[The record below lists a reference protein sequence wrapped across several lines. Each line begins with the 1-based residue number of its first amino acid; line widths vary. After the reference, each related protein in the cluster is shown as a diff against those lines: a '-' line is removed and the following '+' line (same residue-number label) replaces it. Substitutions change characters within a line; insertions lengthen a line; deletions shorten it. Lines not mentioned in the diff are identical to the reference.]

1 MYRHS
6 SSNRLPFLVMIV
18 VIVAAGAIFF
28 LRDNRADRGFISRWS
43 GNASALQSGG
53 FTGDMSLV
61 GNFQLVS
68 GLEALETYNQQSTL
82 QESVADGKLRFFHRS
97 LPNGSL
103 AYFVVQLRDPIHIEV
118 INADGATPGSDAQ
131 GDTIW
136 TDGQQ
141 HLATVQEMVNAPYA
155 QREGMSL
162 IGAMAFGFHGDIRT
176 SNEGSVVINGTIHR
190 VNPWR
195 STLCI
200 TEAGYA
206 AIGLFDEKQLGQCQ
220 QAIGGGPV
228 ILWQNKI
235 VRTDIHEEAPD
246 FLPFNPINEDFQEL
260 EWRKMIYDGS
270 YPKTA
275 IGVGSN
281 PDGSSYLVMAVSYGI
296 KGVDLAQQ
304 LKAMG
309 CTVALGGDD
318 DTSTQATW
326 RGRPIRSNQVRE
338 VPDAIAIYVRN

>member
-6 SSNRLPFLVMIV
+6 SSNRFPLLVMIIL
-18 VIVAAGAIFF
+18 IVAGGTLF
-28 LRDNRADRGFISRWS
+28 LMRDNRADGRFISRWPGS
-43 GNASALQSGG
+43 GRATQSGG
-53 FTGDMSLV
+53 FTGDLSLV
-61 GNFQLVS
+61 GSVQLVS
-68 GLEALETYNQQSTL
+68 GLETLETYNQQSTL
-82 QESVADGKLRFFHRS
+82 QEAVADNNLRFYHRS
-97 LPNGSL
+97 LPTGSL

-118 INADGATPGSDAQ
+118 INADGATPGSDAK

-162 IGAMAFGFHGDIRT
+162 MGAMAFGFHGAERT
-176 SNEGSVVINGTIHR
+176 SNEGSVVINGTVHR
-190 VNPWR
+190 VNQWR
-195 STLCI
+195 SALCI

-206 AIGLFDEKQLGQCQ
+206 EIGLFDEKQLAQCS

-235 VRTDIHEEAPD
+235 VRTDIHEPTPD
-246 FLPFNPINEDFQEL
+246 FLPFNPINEDFVQL
-260 EWRKMIYDGS
+260 DWRKMIYDGS

-275 IGVGSN
+275 VGVGNN

-296 KGVDLAQQ
+296 NGVELAQQ

-326 RGRPIRSNQVRE
+326 RGQPVRTNKVRE
-338 VPDAIAIYVRN
+338 VPDAIAVYIRN